1 MTGLI
6 EYVARPRLF
15 YLTYGSFHRCL
26 KPCARALSELIPR
39 DGTTAL
45 PASVRADA
53 ITGAWSMDARD
64 SLAGRIALVT
74 GGSRGVGRAI
84 ARRLASR
91 GATVAI
97 NYRRDETAAADAVA
111 EIAEAGGIAHAYRAP
126 MDDDAAVT
134 AMVEA
139 VRHELGAPSII
150 VSNAG
155 SASRGCIVADTP
167 MSEFESLLRVH
178 ALGPIRLLQAVMPDL
193 RLAGRGDIVM
203 ISSATVASAPP
214 GAAPYTMA
222 KAAMET
228 CVLSLAREERP
239 HGIRANIVAPGL
251 VMTDMGRRLVTAL
264 TDGGSIE
271 DLNAKYPFGRV
282 CRPDDIAG
290 AVAFLVCNEA
300 SYITGQKIVVDGG
313 GPEVSMV

>member
-1 MTGLI
+1 MVLQW
-6 EYVARPRLF
+6 VLPRELPK
-15 YLTYGSFHRCL
+15 RCE
-26 KPCARALSELIPR
+26 A
-39 DGTTAL
+39 
-45 PASVRADA
+45 
-53 ITGAWSMDARD
+53 GAWLMDARD

-84 ARRLASR
+84 AVRLASR

-97 NYRRDETAAADAVA
+97 NYRRDATAAADAVA
-111 EIAEAGGIAHAYRAP
+111 EITEAGGIAHAYHASI
-126 MDDDAAVT
+126 DEDAAVI

-139 VRHELGAPSII
+139 VRHELGPPSII

-155 SASRGCIVADTP
+155 SASRGGIVADTP

-178 ALGPIRLLQAVMPDL
+178 ALGPIRLLQAVIPDL
-193 RLAGRGDIVM
+193 RVAGRSDIVM
-203 ISSATVASAPP
+203 ISSNTVASAPA

-239 HGIRANIVAPGL
+239 HGVRANIVAPGL
-251 VMTDMGRRLVTAL
+251 VMTDMGRRLVSASTA
-264 TDGGSIE
+264 GGSIE
-271 DLNAKYPFGRV
+271 DLHANSPFGRV
-282 CRPDDIAG
+282 CLPDDVAG
-290 AVAFLVCNEA
+290 VVAFLVCNEA

-313 GPEVSMV
+313 GPGASIF